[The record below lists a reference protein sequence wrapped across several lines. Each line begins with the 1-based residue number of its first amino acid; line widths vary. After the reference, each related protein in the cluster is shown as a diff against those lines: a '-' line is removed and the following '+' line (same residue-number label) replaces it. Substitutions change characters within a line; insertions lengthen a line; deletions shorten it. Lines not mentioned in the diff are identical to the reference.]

1 MKLWQNKLRVLIE
14 LKMTPIDVYKTYLAF
29 KNHFTKKSYN
39 YFKYGGKSKAS
50 VQAYNKR
57 KDRYFFERMSRKKT
71 DEEIKDYFLA
81 NFVECDDP
89 DRLWIGEIISSG
101 EDNLKSWMKR
111 SQTMSYMFKT
121 EVEVFVNRENF
132 QQLFT
137 IKGQSHP
144 EILKKYLQGAL
155 SIETMVI
162 LDIILE
168 YVKNFDK
175 KLEDPVWE
183 TVSLKIKKYKPFLNI
198 NVNKYKSILKEQV
211 V

>member
-1 MKLWQNKLRVLIE
+1 
-14 LKMTPIDVYKTYLAF
+14 MTPIDVYKTYLAF
-29 KNHFTKKSYN
+29 KNHFTKQSYS
-39 YFKYGGKSKAS
+39 YFKYSGKSRAS
-50 VQAYNKR
+50 VQAYNNR

-71 DEEIKDYFLA
+71 DDEIKQYFLA

-89 DRLWIGEIISSG
+89 DRLWIGEIISAG

-121 EVEVFVNRENF
+121 EVDVFVSKENF
-132 QQLFT
+132 QQLFS

-144 EILKKYLQGAL
+144 EVLKKYLQGAL

-162 LDIILE
+162 LDIILG

-183 TVSLKIKKYKPFLNI
+183 TVSMRMKKYSPFLNI
-198 NVNKYKSILKEQV
+198 EVSRYKKVLKEIV
-211 V
+211 LK

>member
-1 MKLWQNKLRVLIE
+1 
-14 LKMTPIDVYKTYLAF
+14 MTPIDVYKTYLAF

-39 YFKYGGKSKAS
+39 YFKYSGKSRAS

-71 DEEIKDYFLA
+71 DDEIKEYFLA

-111 SQTMSYMFKT
+111 SQTMGYMFKT
-121 EVEVFVNRENF
+121 EVEVFVNKENF
-132 QQLFT
+132 QQLFS

-144 EILKKYLQGAL
+144 EVLKKYLQGAL

-162 LDIILE
+162 LDIILG
-168 YVKNFDK
+168 YVRNFDK
-175 KLEDPVWE
+175 KLEDPVWT

-198 NVNKYKSILKEQV
+198 NVDKYKSILKEQV

>member
-1 MKLWQNKLRVLIE
+1 MILSKLM
-14 LKMTPIDVYKTYLAF
+14 MTPIDVYKTYLAF

-57 KDRYFFERMSRKKT
+57 KDRYFFERMSRKKS

-101 EDNLKSWMKR
+101 EDNLKSWRKR

-132 QQLFT
+132 QQLFS

-144 EILKKYLQGAL
+144 EVLKKYLQGAL

>member
-1 MKLWQNKLRVLIE
+1 
-14 LKMTPIDVYKTYLAF
+14 MTPIDVYKTYLAF
-29 KNHFTKKSYN
+29 KNHFTKQSYS
-39 YFKYGGKSKAS
+39 YFKYSGKSRAS
-50 VQAYNKR
+50 VQAYNNR

-71 DEEIKDYFLA
+71 DDEIKQYFLA

-89 DRLWIGEIISSG
+89 DRLWIGEIISAG

-121 EVEVFVNRENF
+121 EVEVFVSKENF
-132 QQLFT
+132 QQLFS

-144 EILKKYLQGAL
+144 EVLKKYLQGAL

-162 LDIILE
+162 LDIILG

-175 KLEDPVWE
+175 KLEDPVWN

-198 NVNKYKSILKEQV
+198 DVEKYKSILKEQV

>member
-1 MKLWQNKLRVLIE
+1 MKENAV
-14 LKMTPIDVYKTYLAF
+14 TPIDVYKTYLAF

-57 KDRYFFERMSRKKT
+57 KDRYFFERMSRKKS

-111 SQTMSYMFKT
+111 SQTMGYMFKT
-121 EVEVFVNRENF
+121 EVEVFVNKENF
-132 QQLFT
+132 QQLFS

-144 EILKKYLQGAL
+144 EVLKKYLQGAL

-162 LDIILE
+162 LDMILE
-168 YVKNFDK
+168 YTKDFDT
-175 KLEDPVWE
+175 KLIDPVWE
-183 TVSLKIKKYKPFLNI
+183 TVSLKIQKYKPFLNI
-198 NVNKYKSILKEQV
+198 DVTKYKQILREQV

>member
-1 MKLWQNKLRVLIE
+1 M
-14 LKMTPIDVYKTYLAF
+14 MTPIDVYKTYLAF

-57 KDRYFFERMSRKKT
+57 KDRYFFERMSRKKS

-132 QQLFT
+132 QQLFS

-144 EILKKYLQGAL
+144 EVLKKYLQGAL

>member
-1 MKLWQNKLRVLIE
+1 MKENAV
-14 LKMTPIDVYKTYLAF
+14 TPIDVYKTYLAF

-57 KDRYFFERMSRKKT
+57 KDRYFFERMSRKKS

-121 EVEVFVNRENF
+121 EVEVFINKENF

-144 EILKKYLQGAL
+144 EVLKKYLQGAL

>member
-1 MKLWQNKLRVLIE
+1 
-14 LKMTPIDVYKTYLAF
+14 MTPIDVYKTYLAF

-57 KDRYFFERMSRKKT
+57 KDRYFFERMSRKKS

-121 EVEVFVNRENF
+121 EVEVFVNKENF

-144 EILKKYLQGAL
+144 EVLKKYLQGAL

-162 LDIILE
+162 LDIILG

-198 NVNKYKSILKEQV
+198 NVQKYKSILKEQV

>member
-1 MKLWQNKLRVLIE
+1 M
-14 LKMTPIDVYKTYLAF
+14 MTPIDVYKTYLAF

-57 KDRYFFERMSRKKT
+57 KDRYFFERMSRKKS

-121 EVEVFVNRENF
+121 EVEVFVNKENF

-144 EILKKYLQGAL
+144 EVLKKYLQGAL

>member
-1 MKLWQNKLRVLIE
+1 MKENAV
-14 LKMTPIDVYKTYLAF
+14 TPIDVYKTYLAF

-57 KDRYFFERMSRKKT
+57 KDRYFFERMSRKKS

-121 EVEVFVNRENF
+121 EVEVFINKENF

-144 EILKKYLQGAL
+144 EVLKKYLQGAL

-175 KLEDPVWE
+175 KLEDPVWD

>member
-1 MKLWQNKLRVLIE
+1 MKENAV
-14 LKMTPIDVYKTYLAF
+14 TPIDVYKTYLAF

-57 KDRYFFERMSRKKT
+57 KDRYFFERMSRKKS

-132 QQLFT
+132 QQLFS

-144 EILKKYLQGAL
+144 EVLKKYLQGAL

>member
-1 MKLWQNKLRVLIE
+1 
-14 LKMTPIDVYKTYLAF
+14 
-29 KNHFTKKSYN
+29 
-39 YFKYGGKSKAS
+39 
-50 VQAYNKR
+50 
-57 KDRYFFERMSRKKT
+57 
-71 DEEIKDYFLA
+71 
-81 NFVECDDP
+81 
-89 DRLWIGEIISSG
+89 
-101 EDNLKSWMKR
+101 MKR

-132 QQLFT
+132 QQLFS

-144 EILKKYLQGAL
+144 EVLKKYLQGAL

-162 LDIILE
+162 LDIILG

-198 NVNKYKSILKEQV
+198 DVNKYKSILKEQV

>member
-1 MKLWQNKLRVLIE
+1 M
-14 LKMTPIDVYKTYLAF
+14 MTPIDVYKTYLAF

-121 EVEVFVNRENF
+121 EVEVFVNKENF

-144 EILKKYLQGAL
+144 EVLKKYLQGAL

-198 NVNKYKSILKEQV
+198 NVQKYKSILKEQV

>member
-1 MKLWQNKLRVLIE
+1 
-14 LKMTPIDVYKTYLAF
+14 MTPIDVYKTYLAF
-29 KNHFTKKSYN
+29 KNHFTKQSYS
-39 YFKYGGKSKAS
+39 YFKYSGKSKAS
-50 VQAYNKR
+50 VQAYNNR

-121 EVEVFVNRENF
+121 EVEVFVNKENF

-144 EILKKYLQGAL
+144 EVLKKYLQGAL

-175 KLEDPVWE
+175 KLSDPVWD

-198 NVNKYKSILKEQV
+198 NVQKYKSILKEQV

>member
-1 MKLWQNKLRVLIE
+1 
-14 LKMTPIDVYKTYLAF
+14 MTPIDVYKTYLAF

-57 KDRYFFERMSRKKT
+57 KDRYFFERMSRKKS

-111 SQTMSYMFKT
+111 SQTMSYLFKT
-121 EVEVFVNRENF
+121 EVEVFVNKENF
-132 QQLFT
+132 QQLFS

-144 EILKKYLQGAL
+144 EVLKKYLQGAL

>member
-1 MKLWQNKLRVLIE
+1 
-14 LKMTPIDVYKTYLAF
+14 MTPIDVYKTYLAF
-29 KNHFTKKSYN
+29 KNHFTKQSYS
-39 YFKYGGKSKAS
+39 YFKYSGKSRAS
-50 VQAYNKR
+50 VQAYNNR

-71 DEEIKDYFLA
+71 DDEIKQYFLA

-89 DRLWIGEIISSG
+89 DRLWIGEIISAG
-101 EDNLKSWMKR
+101 EDNLMSWMKR

-121 EVEVFVNRENF
+121 EVEVFVSKENF
-132 QQLFT
+132 QQLFS

-144 EILKKYLQGAL
+144 EVLKKYLQGAL

-162 LDIILE
+162 LDIILG

-198 NVNKYKSILKEQV
+198 DVEKYKSILKEQV

>member
-1 MKLWQNKLRVLIE
+1 
-14 LKMTPIDVYKTYLAF
+14 MTPIDVYKTYLAF
-29 KNHFTKKSYN
+29 KNHFTKQSYS
-39 YFKYGGKSKAS
+39 YFKYSGKSKAS
-50 VQAYNKR
+50 VQAYNNR

-101 EDNLKSWMKR
+101 EDNLKSWRKR
-111 SQTMSYMFKT
+111 FQTMSYMFKT
-121 EVEVFVNRENF
+121 EVEVFINRENF

-144 EILKKYLQGAL
+144 EVLKKHLQGAL

-162 LDIILE
+162 LDIILD
-168 YVKNFDK
+168 YVKNFDE
-175 KLEDPVWE
+175 KLSDPVWE

>member
-1 MKLWQNKLRVLIE
+1 MKENAV
-14 LKMTPIDVYKTYLAF
+14 TPIDVYKTYLAF

-57 KDRYFFERMSRKKT
+57 KDRYFFERMSRKKS

-121 EVEVFVNRENF
+121 EVEVFVNKENF
-132 QQLFT
+132 QQLFS

-144 EILKKYLQGAL
+144 EVLKKYLQGAL

-162 LDIILE
+162 LDIILG
-168 YVKNFDK
+168 YVNNFDK

-198 NVNKYKSILKEQV
+198 NVDKYKSILKEQV

>member
-1 MKLWQNKLRVLIE
+1 M
-14 LKMTPIDVYKTYLAF
+14 MTPIDVYKTYLAF

-121 EVEVFVNRENF
+121 EVEVFVNKENF

-144 EILKKYLQGAL
+144 EVLKKYLQGAL

-162 LDIILE
+162 LDIILG

-198 NVNKYKSILKEQV
+198 NVQKYKSILKEQV

>member
-1 MKLWQNKLRVLIE
+1 M
-14 LKMTPIDVYKTYLAF
+14 MTPIDVYKTYLAF

-57 KDRYFFERMSRKKT
+57 KDRYFFERMSRKKS

-121 EVEVFVNRENF
+121 EVEVFVNKENF
-132 QQLFT
+132 QQLFS

-144 EILKKYLQGAL
+144 EVLKKYLQGAL

-198 NVNKYKSILKEQV
+198 NVQKYKSILKEQV

>member
-1 MKLWQNKLRVLIE
+1 
-14 LKMTPIDVYKTYLAF
+14 MTPIDVYKTYLAF

-39 YFKYGGKSKAS
+39 YFKYSGKSRAS

-57 KDRYFFERMSRKKT
+57 KDRYFFERMSRKKS
-71 DEEIKDYFLA
+71 DDEIKEYFLA

-89 DRLWIGEIISSG
+89 DRLWIGEIISTG
-101 EDNLKSWMKR
+101 EDNYKSWAKR
-111 SQTMSYMFKT
+111 FQGLSYLFKT
-121 EVEVFVNRENF
+121 EIEVFCHKETF

-137 IKGQSHP
+137 VKGQSHP

-162 LDIILE
+162 LDMILD
-168 YVKNFDK
+168 YTKDFDS
-175 KLEDPVWE
+175 KLTDPVWE

-198 NVNKYKSILKEQV
+198 DVTKYKQVLREQV
-211 V
+211 I

>member
-1 MKLWQNKLRVLIE
+1 M
-14 LKMTPIDVYKTYLAF
+14 MTPIDVYKTYLAF
-29 KNHFTKKSYN
+29 KNHFTKQSYS
-39 YFKYGGKSKAS
+39 YFKYSGKSKAS
-50 VQAYNKR
+50 VQAYNNR

-71 DEEIKDYFLA
+71 DDEIKQYFLA

-89 DRLWIGEIISSG
+89 DRLWIGEIISAG

-121 EVEVFVNRENF
+121 EVEVFVSKENF

-144 EILKKYLQGAL
+144 EVLKKYLQGAL

-175 KLEDPVWE
+175 KLEDPVWD

-198 NVNKYKSILKEQV
+198 NVNKYLSLIHI
-211 V
+211 

>member
-1 MKLWQNKLRVLIE
+1 MKENAV
-14 LKMTPIDVYKTYLAF
+14 TPIDVYKTYLAF

-57 KDRYFFERMSRKKT
+57 KDRYFFERMSRKKS

-121 EVEVFVNRENF
+121 EVEVFVNKENF

-144 EILKKYLQGAL
+144 EVLKKYLQGAL

-162 LDIILE
+162 LDIILG
-168 YVKNFDK
+168 YVNNFDK

>member
-1 MKLWQNKLRVLIE
+1 M
-14 LKMTPIDVYKTYLAF
+14 MTPIDVYKTYLAF

-121 EVEVFVNRENF
+121 EVEVFVNKENF
-132 QQLFT
+132 QQLFS

-144 EILKKYLQGAL
+144 EVLKKYLQGAL